1 MFTKKSHAD
10 IKKST
15 GKFQDCKKDSASRL
29 RHLRT
34 ILDNVDQEEAKSLF
48 ETNYSHVYFIL
59 YDTFIQAEAN
69 LKQKELPFHIVHK
82 AHREELDGSLWLLEK
97 ILCWLPE
104 LLARRWQC
112 HSLSRIMAKLLHL
125 GNSPKLRREGVRYF
139 LLWYQ
144 TLGENAPSYVH
155 SMYADLIPGLIVPQK
170 GIVGPDVEFNATDF
184 LNHPNMKVDGG
195 TTSVFHDTFSHPVQN
210 SEIVA
215 LLPPSS
221 NEKSAPP
228 DPRDGLEILLNSM
241 LQTVACLR
249 WRDNRSQ
256 KDHKAFA
263 FLLQRFKDVFLSVFC
278 PNFDFSMSVY
288 EPRLEL
294 PTMRSVNKKEEVMS
308 SCVVVLINWISHF
321 THERTMNHRLDNMHI
336 NEGHRLRAY
345 QQSLIVRDVLYATRE
360 NINFVHEVYRQAFL
374 LNFTTK
380 LQIDAIRT
388 AIAVYRDWMTGTT
401 PPQFLLEPNDNGS
414 GNTSLPNNSS
424 AGSTPRSQ
432 RLRTPSYVGAM
443 SKENI
448 AVRAGLQNVLQIFVT
463 NAANVFL
470 VNTSHLN
477 INFSTKSRDY
487 RSTPL
492 HEQTEV
498 CKKVLNVY
506 RTMVMNTR
514 MEPKTWEQLL
524 LVLLQVT
531 SIVLH
536 QNLSGSKSSSLG
548 GILGQAIFQTLIV
561 TWIRAHTNVPVNVQ
575 LWEKFLAVLASLT
588 YRDELIIEWDKTIQ
602 TLTRVFSRYV
612 YALNLQDLPLDR
624 LAESK
629 GKRRRIGS
637 VWQQSGGS
645 AIGAMKE
652 GRDRDSAIDR
662 ERESNSSRS
671 DEQSN
676 TGAGGLLHSHQNS
689 LSGGG
694 HGLHAHGGATLRS
707 GHVATTPQ
715 LSRSYSEGS
724 LASVAR
730 NSRMRSRRHRNM
742 QKSAVPPALPT
753 NVEHSLSALL
763 SQQSTSELTLST
775 ETLNARRFGG
785 GAYTHATQ
793 QHNDMRRAMSLDSV
807 ANFGARQRLRKR
819 RQRCSTHGD
828 DEEDVLDGEDNESG
842 ADSRSPSPTASSG
855 IEGSSIKDAQ
865 IQMDVLAVDSGS
877 LEEGSSGSFLGS
889 ERRSI
894 ILGGVATGWLPD
906 STAIMWKRM
915 LGALGDVNRIPKAE
929 LHAQVFKHLLDMT
942 TNLIK
947 IKQNQG
953 ISTDNQSTPPPP
965 TLVPPIGIVAPWCYG
980 ALELDKSF
988 KKGKLLALQLL
999 CSLAVHGAVSGMQH
1013 LSLFY
1018 HSLHKL
1024 LTGEDRDLI
1033 YAILKHVEGPRFLS
1047 LLLPGHTLLL
1057 LDVVHA
1063 SAILLTSLEANRN
1076 TPRAEVAALLGS
1088 LLCYPPTLIPRPVLQ
1103 PSPQIFELMECPD
1116 LQDHILNIVLRCAR
1130 REPSAKARC
1139 IALSQLGQWILL
1151 KLSHPLH
1158 TSSRSR
1164 GYFQQAIPHPPGV
1177 QPRDI
1182 HHNLQF
1188 NPRIREALQ
1197 VLLQALQ
1204 FKHRTIA
1211 IVAVDALK
1219 LCAERGRELASI
1231 ERLPQLIITAIC
1243 KALEI
1248 QQVANPKDSDKVVL
1262 TSLMLCLGEYCMS
1275 FPVSLM
1281 LAPLNERGDTLVLL
1295 VLRVLM
1301 QIASG
1306 APRHERVKL
1315 TADDDFDTHISSDDL
1330 QTDGKLPEAN
1340 YQTSE
1345 TIQACISAI
1354 KMCAKAI
1361 AMHLVTHLGHFPM
1374 GIGASRLS
1382 SMVEEQDD
1390 VAANASSGSQS
1401 VGASARR
1408 DSVELPSVL
1417 HAQNMQLF
1425 MLSSGLVASFIELP
1439 ALKLPGG
1446 GATAGLITADR
1457 QVRVLLRDLNGK
1469 ACWDASI
1476 LYSEP
1481 RKCIK
1486 SMTNESTTSAHAAG
1500 GSAAVERIGD
1510 SMQRSFNTTPQHR
1523 NMSQPMDSL
1532 ISSIIGLDMLPPRHT
1547 LRHRPAGELPLAKD
1561 LAPDLDQ
1568 LDDLL
1573 AYIGHTSPECLT
1585 NPLAPLNTPGP
1596 SPLGSSLEAQTISI
1610 ILNQRSLE
1618 QEYVS
1623 NLNQQALQN
1632 NTNTA
1637 ASLQHDQHSMHSVEQ
1652 ASHAS
1657 FESYNTTSLTGRTE
1671 IPFQYCRLLFS
1682 HLGMAG
1688 WERRSRTHLLQ
1699 RTEKLLRE
1707 LRNVDQQRC
1716 RETHKMA
1723 VIYVASG
1730 QEDKSSILN
1739 NASGSST
1746 YEMFVSALGWE
1757 IDLETHNGFL
1767 GGLPRQGCGATA
1779 PYYATPFLE
1788 VIYHVAT
1795 RMPSDSPENLLLKT
1809 RHLGNDEVHIVW
1821 SEHYRDY
1828 RRDILPTEFCDVLI
1842 VVYPL
1847 KNGLFRVTVNRKPEV
1862 PWFGPLANESIVS
1875 GACLA
1880 TLIRATAINA
1890 SRAKR
1895 AALTLFQQYY
1905 EERNRSLES
1914 VSSRYKESTT
1924 FEDFA
1929 NRIYN
1934 PMPLRDTSAAAP
1946 LAAALIDHNRSS
1958 IKGWVQASIDSN
1970 TKDIMHTGLAPSA
1983 SATTTAA
1990 MEAATNSSSSPRGAR
2005 KLGAPFKSA
2014 NVPKKNA
2021 LQTSSNTPP
2030 ESPTLPLRRFK

>member
-15 GKFQDCKKDSASRL
+15 GKFQDCKKDSTSRL

-69 LKQKELPFHIVHK
+69 LKQKVHK

-144 TLGENAPSYVH
+144 ALGENAPSYVH

-263 FLLQRFKDVFLSVFC
+263 FLLQRFKDVFLPVFC

-288 EPRLEL
+288 DPRLEL
-294 PTMRSVNKKEEVMS
+294 PIMRSVNKKEEVMS

-380 LQIDAIRT
+380 SQIDAIRT

-401 PPQFLLEPNDNGS
+401 PPHFLLEPDDNGS
-414 GNTSLPNNSS
+414 GNAALPNNSS

-443 SKENI
+443 SKENV

-645 AIGAMKE
+645 AIGALKE
-652 GRDRDSAIDR
+652 SRDRDSAVDR

-676 TGAGGLLHSHQNS
+676 TGTGGQLHSHQHS
-689 LSGGG
+689 LSSGG
-694 HGLHAHGGATLRS
+694 HGMHAHGGATLRS
-707 GHVATTPQ
+707 GHAATTPL

-742 QKSAVPPALPT
+742 QKNAVPPVLPT

-763 SQQSTSELTLST
+763 SQQSTTELTLSS

-785 GAYTHATQ
+785 GAYTHAMQ

-807 ANFGARQRLRKR
+807 ANFGARPRGRKR
-819 RQRCSTHGD
+819 RQRSSTHGD
-828 DEEDVLDGEDNESG
+828 DDEDVLDGEDNESG

-1013 LSLFY
+1013 LPLFY

-1057 LDVVHA
+1057 LDIVHA

-1088 LLCYPPTLIPRPVLQ
+1088 LLCYPSTLIPRPVLQ

-1151 KLSHPLH
+1151 KLSHPLN

-1177 QPRDI
+1177 QPRDL
-1182 HHNLQF
+1182 HHNSQF

-1248 QQVANPKDSDKVVL
+1248 QQVANPKDSDKIVL

-1275 FPVSLM
+1275 FPASLM

-1390 VAANASSGSQS
+1390 VAANASLGAQS
-1401 VGASARR
+1401 AGADARR

-1417 HAQNMQLF
+1417 HAQNLQLF

-1446 GATAGLITADR
+1446 GATAGLITAEK

-1481 RKCIK
+1481 RKCVK
-1486 SMTNESTTSAHAAG
+1486 SMTNESTTSTHASG
-1500 GSAAVERIGD
+1500 GSVAVERMGD
-1510 SMQRSFNTTPQHR
+1510 SMHRSFNTTPQHR

-1532 ISSIIGLDMLPPRHT
+1532 ISSMIGLDVLPPRHT

-1585 NPLAPLNTPGP
+1585 NPLAQLNTPGP

-1610 ILNQRSLE
+1610 ILNQRALE

-1632 NTNTA
+1632 NTNSA
-1637 ASLQHDQHSMHSVEQ
+1637 ASLHHDQHSMHSVEQ

-1895 AALTLFQQYY
+1895 AAMSLFQQYY

-1934 PMPLRDTSAAAP
+1934 PMPLRDTGAAAP
-1946 LAAALIDHNRSS
+1946 LAAALIDHHRSS

-1970 TKDIMHTGLAPSA
+1970 TRDLMHTGLAPSA

-2005 KLGAPFKSA
+2005 KLGAPFKSV

-2021 LQTSSNTPP
+2021 LQSSSNTPP

>member
-15 GKFQDCKKDSASRL
+15 AKLQDYKKDSSSRL

-34 ILDNVDQEEAKSLF
+34 ILDNVDHEDAKSLF

-69 LKQKELPFHIVHK
+69 LKQKVHK
-82 AHREELDGSLWLLEK
+82 AHREELDGTLWLLEK
-97 ILCWLPE
+97 ILCLLPE
-104 LLARRWQC
+104 LLGRRWQC

-144 TLGENAPSYVH
+144 ALGDNSPMYVH
-155 SMYADLIPGLIVPQK
+155 NMYADLIPGLIVPQK
-170 GIVGPDVEFNATDF
+170 GVSIGLDAEFNTSDF
-184 LNHPNMKVDGG
+184 LNHPNMKVEGG
-195 TTSVFHDTFSHPVQN
+195 TTSVFHDAFSHPVQN
-210 SEIVA
+210 SELFA

-221 NEKSAPP
+221 SEKTAPP

-241 LQTVACLR
+241 VQTAACLR
-249 WRDNRSQ
+249 WRDSRAN

-263 FLLQRFKDVFLSVFC
+263 FLMQRFKEVFLPVFC
-278 PNFDFSMSVY
+278 PNFDFTMSIY
-288 EPRLEL
+288 DPRLEL
-294 PTMRSVNKKEEVMS
+294 PNMRTINKKEEVMS
-308 SCVVVLINWISHF
+308 SCVVVLINWISRF
-321 THERTMNHRLDNMHI
+321 THERLLNHRLDNVHMEDVDHT
-336 NEGHRLRAY
+336 RLLSY
-345 QQSLIVRDVLYATRE
+345 QQGLIVRDVLYASRD
-360 NINFVHEVYRQAFL
+360 NINFIHEVYRQAFL
-374 LNFTTK
+374 LNFTSK
-380 LQIDAIRT
+380 PQIDAIRT
-388 AIAVYRDWMTGTT
+388 AIAVYRDWMTGAT
-401 PPQFLLEPNDNGS
+401 PPTFLLDPDDNSSGAAGNSPNGAVQHPS
-414 GNTSLPNNSS
+414 SS
-424 AGSTPRSQ
+424 AGNTPRSQ
-432 RLRTPSYVGAM
+432 RLRTPSYVGAIT
-443 SKENI
+443 KENLV
-448 AVRAGLQNVLQIFVT
+448 VRAGMQNVLQVFVT

-470 VNTSHLN
+470 VNTSSLN
-477 INFSTKSRDY
+477 IYFPTKSRDH

-506 RTMVMNTR
+506 RTMVMNTH

-536 QNLSGSKSSSLG
+536 QNPSGNKSTSLG

-561 TWIRAHTNVPVNVQ
+561 TWIRGHTNVPVNVQ
-575 LWEKFLAVLASLT
+575 LWEKFLTVLTSLT

-637 VWQQSGGS
+637 VWHQTNSSNLGIVGDKNSKDPLLRAQDSCSNRSDEAAQSGGS
-645 AIGAMKE
+645 NIQQNA
-652 GRDRDSAIDR
+652 
-662 ERESNSSRS
+662 SNA
-671 DEQSN
+671 
-676 TGAGGLLHSHQNS
+676 TGNSIPSQNS
-689 LSGGG
+689 IPVRNLNGIP
-694 HGLHAHGGATLRS
+694 L
-707 GHVATTPQ
+707 TPM

-724 LASVAR
+724 LASAAR
-730 NSRMRSRRHRNM
+730 NSRMRKRHKITS
-742 QKSAVPPALPT
+742 QKSVPAPVLPT
-753 NVEHSLSALL
+753 SVEHSLNALL
-763 SQQSTSELTLST
+763 AQQPITDVSGST
-775 ETLNARRFGG
+775 ETLNSQKLH
-785 GAYTHATQ
+785 TISLTQ
-793 QHNDMRRAMSLDSV
+793 ADMRRAMSLDSL
-807 ANFGARQRLRKR
+807 ANVERQRRKQRPR
-819 RQRCSTHGD
+819 RSSNTGD
-828 DEEDVLDGEDNESG
+828 DDIDGDDNISG
-842 ADSRSPSPTASSG
+842 GDSRSPSPTASSG

-865 IQMDVLAVDSGS
+865 MQIDVLAVDTGS
-877 LEEGSSGSFLGS
+877 LEDGNSGSFAGS

-894 ILGGVATGWLPD
+894 ILGGTATGWLPD

-915 LGALGDVNRIPKAE
+915 LGALGDVNRIPKTD

-942 TNLIK
+942 INLIK

-980 ALELDKSF
+980 ALELNNSF
-988 KKGKLLALQLL
+988 KKGKLWALQIL
-999 CSLAVHGAVSGMQH
+999 CTLCVNGSVAGMNQ
-1013 LSLFY
+1013 LPIFY
-1018 HSLHKL
+1018 NALHKL

-1057 LDVVHA
+1057 LDIVHA
-1063 SAILLTSLEANRN
+1063 SAILLTSLEANRY
-1076 TPRAEVAALLGS
+1076 TPRAEVSALLGS
-1088 LLCYPPTLIPRPVLQ
+1088 LLCYPVTLIPKPVLQ
-1103 PSPQIFELMECPD
+1103 PSPQLFELMECPD

-1151 KLSHPLH
+1151 KLLHPISNNGH
-1158 TSSRSR
+1158 GRDGSI
-1164 GYFQQAIPHPPGV
+1164 FQQAIPHPKNTHLHPATM
-1177 QPRDI
+1177 
-1182 HHNLQF
+1182 QF
-1188 NPRIREALQ
+1188 NSRIREAVQ

-1219 LCAERGRELASI
+1219 LCAERGKEFAAI
-1231 ERLPQLIITAIC
+1231 ERMPQIILTAIC

-1248 QQVANPKDSDKVVL
+1248 QNVTNPKDSDKVVL
-1262 TSLMLCLGEYCMS
+1262 TSLMHCLGEYCMA
-1275 FPVSLM
+1275 FPPALM
-1281 LAPLNERGDTLVLL
+1281 LAPLNEKGDTLILM
-1295 VLRVLM
+1295 VLRVLL

-1306 APRHERVKL
+1306 TPRHERVKL
-1315 TADDDFDTHISSDDL
+1315 TADDDFDMQISNDDL
-1330 QTDGKLPEAN
+1330 QIDGKLPEAN

-1354 KMCAKAI
+1354 KLCAKAVT
-1361 AMHLVTHLGHFPM
+1361 MHLVTHLGHFPM

-1390 VAANASSGSQS
+1390 VNAGSLN
-1401 VGASARR
+1401 VGTIERR

-1417 HAQNMQLF
+1417 HAQNLQLF
-1425 MLSSGLVASFIELP
+1425 MLNRGLVASFIELP

-1446 GATAGLITADR
+1446 GVTAGLVTAEK

-1481 RKCIK
+1481 RKDTK
-1486 SMTNESTTSAHAAG
+1486 TLTNT
-1500 GSAAVERIGD
+1500 VPLLKDKYD
-1510 SMQRSFNTTPQHR
+1510 SGFRGFGHVMQRH
-1523 NMSQPMDSL
+1523 MAQPMDSL
-1532 ISSIIGLDMLPPRHT
+1532 ASSMLGLDMMPHRHT

-1561 LAPDLDQ
+1561 MAPDLDQ
-1568 LDDLL
+1568 LNDLL
-1573 AYIGHTSPECLT
+1573 AYIGHTSSECLAYPT
-1585 NPLAPLNTPGP
+1585 TQLNAPGP
-1596 SPLGSSLEAQTISI
+1596 SPLGSNLEAQTIST
-1610 ILNQRSLE
+1610 ILNQRVIE
-1618 QEYVS
+1618 QEFVTKQ
-1623 NLNQQALQN
+1623 NQQELQSN
-1632 NTNTA
+1632 SMNA
-1637 ASLQHDQHSMHSVEQ
+1637 MHSFATHYDQRSVNSAEH
-1652 ASHAS
+1652 ASHTS
-1657 FESYNTTSLTGRTE
+1657 IDSYNTSNSLSHRGE

-1682 HLGMAG
+1682 HLGLAG

-1699 RTEKLLRE
+1699 RTDKLLRE
-1707 LRNVDQQRC
+1707 LRNVDLQKC
-1716 RETHKMA
+1716 RETHKVA

-1730 QEDKSSILN
+1730 QEDKNSILR
-1739 NASGSST
+1739 NASGSSM

-1757 IDLETHNGFL
+1757 IDLESHNGFL
-1767 GGLPRQGCGATA
+1767 GGLPRQGCGVSA

-1795 RMPSDSPENLLLKT
+1795 RMPTDSPEAILLKT

-1862 PWFGPLANESIVS
+1862 PWFGPLANESVVS

-1880 TLIRATAINA
+1880 TLIRATAVNA

-1895 AALTLFQQYY
+1895 AALPLYQQYY
-1905 EERNRSLES
+1905 EERNRSLDS

-1924 FEDFA
+1924 FEDFVS
-1929 NRIYN
+1929 RIYN
-1934 PMPLRDTSAAAP
+1934 PIPINSSYANLRDTGATAP
-1946 LAAALIDHNRSS
+1946 LAAALIDHHRSS
-1958 IKGWVQASIDSN
+1958 VKGWVQASIDTN
-1970 TKDIMHTGLAPSA
+1970 LKEIPLGIAPSA

-1990 MEAATNSSSSPRGAR
+1990 MEANSNSPRGTR
-2005 KLGAPFKSA
+2005 KLGSTFKSA
-2014 NVPKKNA
+2014 PKK
-2021 LQTSSNTPP
+2021 TSVHSTGTPP
-2030 ESPTLPLRRFK
+2030 ESPTLPLRKFK

>member
-1 MFTKKSHAD
+1 MAAREGTVLVAGATGTSLAMPLTQSHHGQVAAF
-10 IKKST
+10 
-15 GKFQDCKKDSASRL
+15 GEL
-29 RHLRT
+29 
-34 ILDNVDQEEAKSLF
+34 AK
-48 ETNYSHVYFIL
+48 TATRRRAVCQHAYNCAI
-59 YDTFIQAEAN
+59 
-69 LKQKELPFHIVHK
+69 HIY
-82 AHREELDGSLWLLEK
+82 
-97 ILCWLPE
+97 ILCTRIYSCALIYMF
-104 LLARRWQC
+104 
-112 HSLSRIMAKLLHL
+112 LSHY
-125 GNSPKLRREGVRYF
+125 SYF

-144 TLGENAPSYVH
+144 ALGENAPSYVH

-256 KDHKAFA
+256 KDHKAFS
-263 FLLQRFKDVFLSVFC
+263 FLLQRFKEVFLPVFC

-345 QQSLIVRDVLYATRE
+345 QQGLIVRDVLYATRE

-380 LQIDAIRT
+380 SQIDAIRT

-401 PPQFLLEPNDNGS
+401 PPQFLLEPDDNS
-414 GNTSLPNNSS
+414 NGNASLPNNSS

-443 SKENI
+443 SKENV

-477 INFSTKSRDY
+477 INFSAKSRDY

-536 QNLSGSKSSSLG
+536 QNLAGSKSSSLG

-624 LAESK
+624 LAENK

-645 AIGAMKE
+645 AMSALKE
-652 GRDRDSAIDR
+652 SRDRDSTVER

-676 TGAGGLLHSHQNS
+676 AGAGGQLHSHQHS
-689 LSGGG
+689 LSSGG
-694 HGLHAHGGATLRS
+694 HSTHAHGGAAFRS
-707 GHVATTPQ
+707 GHAATILTPL

-742 QKSAVPPALPT
+742 QKNAVPPALPI
-753 NVEHSLSALL
+753 NVEHSLGALL
-763 SQQSTSELTLST
+763 SQQSTTELSLSS
-775 ETLNARRFGG
+775 ETLNTHRFGG
-785 GAYTHATQ
+785 GAYTHAMQ

-807 ANFGARQRLRKR
+807 ANFGARQRGRKR
-819 RQRCSTHGD
+819 RQRSSTHGD
-828 DEEDVLDGEDNESG
+828 DDEDVLDGEDNESG

-942 TNLIK
+942 TNLIR

-999 CSLAVHGAVSGMQH
+999 CSLAVHGTVSGMQH
-1013 LSLFY
+1013 LPLFY

-1057 LDVVHA
+1057 LDIVHA

-1088 LLCYPPTLIPRPVLQ
+1088 LLCYPSTLIPRPVLQ

-1116 LQDHILNIVLRCAR
+1116 LQDHILNIMLRCAR

-1177 QPRDI
+1177 HPRDMY
-1182 HHNLQF
+1182 HNAHF

-1248 QQVANPKDSDKVVL
+1248 QHVTNPKDSDKIVL
-1262 TSLMLCLGEYCMS
+1262 TALMLCLGEYCMS
-1275 FPVSLM
+1275 FPASLM

-1330 QTDGKLPEAN
+1330 QSDGKLPEAN

-1390 VAANASSGSQS
+1390 VASNVGLGAQS
-1401 VGASARR
+1401 VGADARR

-1446 GATAGLITADR
+1446 GATAGLITAEK

-1481 RKCIK
+1481 RKCLK
-1486 SMTNESTTSAHAAG
+1486 SVASEGTTSAHGVG
-1500 GSAAVERIGD
+1500 GSPAVERMSD

-1532 ISSIIGLDMLPPRHT
+1532 ISSMIGLDVLPPRHT

-1568 LDDLL
+1568 LDD
-1573 AYIGHTSPECLT
+1573 
-1585 NPLAPLNTPGP
+1585 
-1596 SPLGSSLEAQTISI
+1596 
-1610 ILNQRSLE
+1610 
-1618 QEYVS
+1618 VS
-1623 NLNQQALQN
+1623 
-1632 NTNTA
+1632 
-1637 ASLQHDQHSMHSVEQ
+1637 
-1652 ASHAS
+1652 
-1657 FESYNTTSLTGRTE
+1657 
-1671 IPFQYCRLLFS
+1671 
-1682 HLGMAG
+1682 
-1688 WERRSRTHLLQ
+1688 
-1699 RTEKLLRE
+1699 
-1707 LRNVDQQRC
+1707 
-1716 RETHKMA
+1716 
-1723 VIYVASG
+1723 
-1730 QEDKSSILN
+1730 
-1739 NASGSST
+1739 
-1746 YEMFVSALGWE
+1746 
-1757 IDLETHNGFL
+1757 
-1767 GGLPRQGCGATA
+1767 
-1779 PYYATPFLE
+1779 
-1788 VIYHVAT
+1788 
-1795 RMPSDSPENLLLKT
+1795 
-1809 RHLGNDEVHIVW
+1809 
-1821 SEHYRDY
+1821 
-1828 RRDILPTEFCDVLI
+1828 
-1842 VVYPL
+1842 
-1847 KNGLFRVTVNRKPEV
+1847 
-1862 PWFGPLANESIVS
+1862 
-1875 GACLA
+1875 
-1880 TLIRATAINA
+1880 
-1890 SRAKR
+1890 
-1895 AALTLFQQYY
+1895 
-1905 EERNRSLES
+1905 
-1914 VSSRYKESTT
+1914 
-1924 FEDFA
+1924 
-1929 NRIYN
+1929 
-1934 PMPLRDTSAAAP
+1934 
-1946 LAAALIDHNRSS
+1946 
-1958 IKGWVQASIDSN
+1958 
-1970 TKDIMHTGLAPSA
+1970 
-1983 SATTTAA
+1983 
-1990 MEAATNSSSSPRGAR
+1990 
-2005 KLGAPFKSA
+2005 
-2014 NVPKKNA
+2014 
-2021 LQTSSNTPP
+2021 
-2030 ESPTLPLRRFK
+2030 

>member
-15 GKFQDCKKDSASRL
+15 GKFQDCKKDSTSRL

-69 LKQKELPFHIVHK
+69 LKQKVHK

-144 TLGENAPSYVH
+144 ALGENAPSYVH

-263 FLLQRFKDVFLSVFC
+263 FLLQRFKDVFLPVFC

-294 PTMRSVNKKEEVMS
+294 PIMRSVNKKEEVMS

-380 LQIDAIRT
+380 SQIDAIRT

-401 PPQFLLEPNDNGS
+401 PPHFLLEPDDNGS
-414 GNTSLPNNSS
+414 GNAALPNNSS

-443 SKENI
+443 SKENV

-477 INFSTKSRDY
+477 INFSNKSRDY

-645 AIGAMKE
+645 AIGALKE
-652 GRDRDSAIDR
+652 SRDRDSALDR

-676 TGAGGLLHSHQNS
+676 TGAGGQLHSHQHS
-689 LSGGG
+689 LSSGG
-694 HGLHAHGGATLRS
+694 HGIHAHGGATMRS
-707 GHVATTPQ
+707 GHVATTPL

-742 QKSAVPPALPT
+742 QKNAVPPALPT

-763 SQQSTSELTLST
+763 SQQSTTELTLSS

-785 GAYTHATQ
+785 GAYTHAMQ

-807 ANFGARQRLRKR
+807 ANFGARQRGRKR
-819 RQRCSTHGD
+819 RQRSSTHGD
-828 DEEDVLDGEDNESG
+828 DDEDVLDGEDNESG

-1013 LSLFY
+1013 LPLFY

-1057 LDVVHA
+1057 LDIVHA

-1088 LLCYPPTLIPRPVLQ
+1088 LLCYPSTLIPRPVLQ

-1177 QPRDI
+1177 QPRDM
-1182 HHNLQF
+1182 HHNSQF

-1248 QQVANPKDSDKVVL
+1248 QQVANPKDSDKIVL

-1275 FPVSLM
+1275 FPASLM

-1390 VAANASSGSQS
+1390 VATNGSLGGQS
-1401 VGASARR
+1401 AGADARR

-1446 GATAGLITADR
+1446 GATAGLITAEK

-1481 RKCIK
+1481 RKCLK
-1486 SMTNESTTSAHAAG
+1486 SMTNESTTSTHASG
-1500 GSAAVERIGD
+1500 GSVAMERMSD
-1510 SMQRSFNTTPQHR
+1510 SMHRSFNTTPQHR

-1532 ISSIIGLDMLPPRHT
+1532 ISSMIGLDVLPPRHT

-1585 NPLAPLNTPGP
+1585 NPLAQLNTPGP

-1610 ILNQRSLE
+1610 ILNQRALE

-1623 NLNQQALQN
+1623 NLNQQALQSN
-1632 NTNTA
+1632 ANSA
-1637 ASLQHDQHSMHSVEQ
+1637 ASLHHDQHSMHSVEQ

-1895 AALTLFQQYY
+1895 AAMSLFQQYY

-1934 PMPLRDTSAAAP
+1934 PMPLRDTGAAAP
-1946 LAAALIDHNRSS
+1946 LAAALIDHHRSS

-1970 TKDIMHTGLAPSA
+1970 TRDLMHTGLAPSA

-2005 KLGAPFKSA
+2005 KLGAPFKSV